1 MNKAVTIIAK
11 IAEVG
16 NWVGCGMMIA
26 ITIGLITGSNTLM
39 YALSSIDE
47 STSDLEVCGFSINTM
62 VDGQVAQ
69 GTFMIFFITG
79 IITCALMAMV
89 FRNVYLIFKT
99 SMGKTKFSEGET
111 PFQKANVRMIREI
124 GIFCIAIP
132 AIEFIMTI
140 IAHIAFGNV
149 ECSFSYSGILFGLV
163 VLCLS
168 RFFSYGM
175 ELQKDTEGLV

>member
-1 MNKAVTIIAK
+1 
-11 IAEVG
+11 
-16 NWVGCGMMIA
+16 
-26 ITIGLITGSNTLM
+26 
-39 YALSSIDE
+39 
-47 STSDLEVCGFSINTM
+47 
-62 VDGQVAQ
+62 
-69 GTFMIFFITG
+69 
-79 IITCALMAMV
+79 
-89 FRNVYLIFKT
+89 
-99 SMGKTKFSEGET
+99 MGKTKFSVGET